1 MLEYVHSPMRS
12 QEETMNNRNTMVRM
26 RDPCNRRAGPTSG
39 VRQPGDSLGT
49 YPAATGTRARLETM
63 SIDRQIST
71 QHKEEVHMKTLRNS
85 SSTAVKMIFG
95 SLALLAL
102 LAFAQPQAAQAAT
115 SGGATIYN
123 TVKVTY
129 LSGSTTLFATDHVS
143 VTVNTLASLPT
154 VTNPA
159 GQTTVAGALVNYNY
173 IIKSN
178 SNGLDTYT
186 TSLLTNTPTN
196 ISAATGPTVT
206 ASIPLWGGIALGSGA
221 GTITV
226 PFGST
231 TGLTAGTS
239 TVQIGA
245 NTYTVTAIAL
255 GSAAST
261 DVNGNLVAEAP
272 ATLTLA
278 PIGSSTAII
287 AGFVAPG
294 VQVGEFKNTLT
305 AALTTGTPSTVGTD
319 GTYNTTFTVSTGALP
334 AVLNLP
340 IPAVTTTV
348 SSPSVTITKTASPA
362 GGVNPGG
369 TITYTIT
376 VTNTH
381 SSATVNNVRVID
393 PVPAYTNYVAN
404 STRLNT
410 ITVAGD
416 GATSPLLTPGLL
428 VDNNVPVRA
437 PGAIATGNLPAGGV
451 ATITFQV
458 TVQ

>member
-1 MLEYVHSPMRS
+1 
-12 QEETMNNRNTMVRM
+12 
-26 RDPCNRRAGPTSG
+26 
-39 VRQPGDSLGT
+39 
-49 YPAATGTRARLETM
+49 
-63 SIDRQIST
+63 
-71 QHKEEVHMKTLRNS
+71 MKTASNS
-85 SSTAVKMIFG
+85 RSSTALKTVFG
-95 SLALLAL
+95 SLALLAF
-102 LAFAQPQAAQAAT
+102 LAFAQPQAALAAT

-129 LSGSTTLFATDHVS
+129 VSGSTSLFATANVS
-143 VTVNTLASLPT
+143 VTVNTLAALPT

-159 GQTTVAGALVNYNY
+159 NQTTVAGALVNYNY

-178 SNGLDTYT
+178 SNGPDTYT
-186 TSLLTNTPTN
+186 TSLLANAPTG
-196 ISAATGPTVT
+196 ISAATGPSVT
-206 ASIPLWGGIALGSGA
+206 ASVPLWGGIALGSGA

-231 TGLTAGTS
+231 TGLTAGSS

-245 NTYTVTAIAL
+245 NTYTVSVIAP

-261 DVNGNLVAEAP
+261 NGSGNLVPEAP
-272 ATLTLA
+272 VTLTLV
-278 PIGSSTAII
+278 PIGASTAIT
-287 AGFVAPG
+287 AGSVAPG
-294 VQVGEFKNTLT
+294 TQVGEFKNTLV

-319 GTYNTTFTVSTGALP
+319 GTYSTTFSITTGALP
-334 AVLNLP
+334 AALTLP
-340 IPAVTTTV
+340 VPAVITTV
-348 SSPSVTITKTASPA
+348 SSPAVTITKTASPL
-362 GGVNPGG
+362 GNVNPGG

-381 SSATVNNVRVID
+381 ASASATSVTVID
-393 PVPAYTNYVAN
+393 PVPAYTTYVAS

-416 GATSPLLTPGLL
+416 GATSPLIAGLA
-428 VDNNVPVRA
+428 VDSNGSRVPA
-437 PGAIATGNLPAGGV
+437 AAATGILPAGGT